1 MLATRY
7 LDAFHYAKDGNFV
20 LCQHS
25 KRLDMDDSPLTD
37 GAAYYVDNGKYA
49 DYSNSVKDDAD
60 AQRPVRTAIFRYRG
74 FFLLTAELIDGYL

>member
-1 MLATRY
+1 MFDGPALATRY

-25 KRLDMDDSPLTD
+25 KKLDMDDSPLTD

-49 DYSNSVKDDAD
+49 EYSRCDQPPCRLDRA
-60 AQRPVRTAIFRYRG
+60 AAR
-74 FFLLTAELIDGYL
+74 